1 MELRVGSLMDPA
13 VKDFLV
19 TLTTAGCTGL
29 VVWVW
34 LLWREHAALDKR
46 VAEFYAK
53 RTELEKIERDIDNIL
68 TLVHRL
74 CLKLEVPVVT
84 EPYR

>member
-1 MELRVGSLMDPA
+1 MMNPALESLFVA
-13 VKDFLV
+13 F
-19 TLTTAGCTGL
+19 TTGGVTGL
-29 VVWVW
+29 IVWVW
-34 LLWREHAALDKR
+34 ALWRDHVALDKR

-74 CLKLEVPVVT
+74 CLKLEVPVFT
-84 EPYR
+84 DPHR